1 MSLSIPAFFLA
12 LSQYPALLLFSLLL
26 LAVILVNGW
35 TDAPN
40 AIATAVASGAIS
52 FRRAVAMAALCNLAG
67 VFCAALWCPAVA
79 MTVSGAADF
88 GRDPHVTCAALCAAL
103 CAVAL
108 WATAAWWFGIPT
120 SESHALLAALAGAAL
135 ALPGG
140 WSNLRAGP
148 WGRVLLGLALS
159 LVLGQRLG
167 RRCARF
173 LDSHPLP
180 SAALRAGQIGS
191 AAAMAFL
198 HGAQDGQKFLGVFLL
213 GSALSR
219 GRWEPDAPDFPL
231 WLILLCAMAM
241 ALGTL
246 LGGRRIVEKIGRELV
261 PLSPAA
267 AFAADLGG
275 GAALLACTLLGLP
288 VSTTHTKTAAI
299 LGAGTALGGR
309 ASRSAARS
317 ILLTWLFT
325 FPGCSVLGFV
335 LVRMWLLR

>member
-88 GRDPHVTCAALCAAL
+88 GRDPHVACAALCAAL

-159 LVLGQRLG
+159 MVLGQRLG